1 MRAAHEPGPVSWRR
15 RAWVTSVACAGVL
28 AVSGCVPASP
38 GPSTYEDKA
47 KLTVE
52 AALSEVAT
60 VQLTLQ
66 QLARDRAFK
75 PSVLTQ
81 LRYSEDSLDTATGA
95 FDELNPPRTDDRLHQ
110 RTDSLLS
117 AAGDALAHTRI
128 AVERDERQE
137 YPALVSDLK
146 KLATRLDTLDKQV
159 GS

>member
-1 MRAAHEPGPVSWRR
+1 
-15 RAWVTSVACAGVL
+15 
-28 AVSGCVPASP
+28 VPASP

-47 KLTVE
+47 KLTVD

-60 VQLTLQ
+60 VQLTLE
-66 QLARDRAFK
+66 QLSRDRSFR

-95 FDELNPPRTDDRLHQ
+95 FDELNPPKTDDRLHQ
-110 RTDSLLS
+110 RTDALLS

-128 AVERDERQE
+128 AVERNERQE
-137 YPALVSDLK
+137 YLALIATLK
-146 KLATRLDTLDKQV
+146 KIATRLDTLGKQV